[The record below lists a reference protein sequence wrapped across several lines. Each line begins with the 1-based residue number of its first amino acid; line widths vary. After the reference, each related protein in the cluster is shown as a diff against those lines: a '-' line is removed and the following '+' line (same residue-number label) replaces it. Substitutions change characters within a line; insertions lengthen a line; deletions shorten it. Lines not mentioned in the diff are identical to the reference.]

1 MELTRRSDHVGVGSE
16 SVSECGRLGG
26 SAGCALHDPPNW
38 HRALKEYVLLG
49 VDGRSQR
56 CDAPPVENR

>member
-26 SAGCALHDPPNW
+26 SAGRAYMIHSNW
-38 HRALKEYVLLG
+38 RYTLKEYVLLG

-56 CDAPPVENR
+56 CDAPPVESR